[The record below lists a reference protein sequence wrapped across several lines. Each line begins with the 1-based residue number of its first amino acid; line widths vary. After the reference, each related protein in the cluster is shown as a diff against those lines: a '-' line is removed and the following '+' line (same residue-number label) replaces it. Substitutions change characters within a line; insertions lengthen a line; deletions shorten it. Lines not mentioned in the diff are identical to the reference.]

1 MRTYRL
7 FTIGFAT
14 LFAAAYAFGMMDKFN
29 WWLILSWWQ
38 IPLLFLMFIVGGLT
52 GMMIDKRVARKD
64 AREEADETFRQMQEV
79 LGKSAVA
86 AIHGYIAASE
96 LERVP
101 MEPDLQLFARA
112 GLRYLAQAAKNPS
125 PMNGDAEKARKDRDT
140 LRAGLLHL
148 GKPEL
153 AWVQF
158 YEGVEVHLSLP
169 NTKRARATNPGQ

>member
-1 MRTYRL
+1 MMRTYRL

-79 LGKSAVA
+79 LGRSSVA
-86 AIHGYIAASE
+86 AIRGYLFASE
-96 LERVP
+96 LERVS
-101 MEPDLQLFARA
+101 MVSDLQMFVRV
-112 GLRYLAQAAKNPS
+112 GLRYLAQAARNPS
-125 PMNGDAEKARKDRDT
+125 PMSGDAAKAKADLGT
-140 LRAGLLHL
+140 LRAALLHL

-169 NTKRARATNPGQ
+169 NTKRARA